1 MQDYHKTV
9 RDFLFSNLVFDNS
22 TALENDTSFLESGVI
37 DSTGF
42 LELIMFLETTYGIK
56 VASEEMVPANLD
68 SINRVA
74 QFLTRKRGN
83 PAS

>member
-1 MQDYHKTV
+1 MQDYQKTV

-42 LELIMFLETTYGIK
+42 LELIMFLESTYGIK

-74 QFLTRKRGN
+74 QFLTRKRGT
-83 PAS
+83 AAT

>member
-1 MQDYHKTV
+1 MEDYQKSV
-9 RDFLFSNLVFDNS
+9 RDFLLANLVFDHS
-22 TALENDTSFLESGVI
+22 TPLEGDTSFLESGVI

-56 VASEEMVPANLD
+56 VASEEMIPANLD

-74 QFLTRKRGN
+74 QFVARKRGTT
-83 PAS
+83 AA